1 VSPPERLVVC
11 LAGDADR
18 GLLPESKLVDDR
30 FAYGGVRS
38 CSALAFAAA
47 SRGWDVELRGGVP
60 RVLFEELRAA
70 TDAVPRVGLPPRA
83 PAATD
88 VVLVPEGWRKPL
100 EYGQVALSPAR
111 AWLYLL
117 APPGLFGWPFTEEKW
132 SLPDPLTADPARLA
146 RPEHFLGMRALGFG
160 LITHSHGI
168 AAAAGRAGV
177 ACRYVGMGGP
187 SRFPEPEG
195 PRDTDVVG
203 LVENRWAPLVEQVL
217 SRLDGGPSVDRVP
230 AVPNAEILRRFS
242 RARVLLWPSRVE
254 GHATIPIEA
263 RAMGCVPVALDSNP
277 YVAGAGE
284 EHGMVMVSSLEAMA
298 RAVPDLLGDPARLE
312 RLSAAG
318 RDWARE
324 HDDWDAF
331 GDRVATWLAEV
342 GDTPPGQGALAGVG
356 AAVRAATAGLLE
368 AREEIAVAERDLTAA
383 TLNQE
388 RLAAEL
394 EWMRGRKLVDWA
406 HRFDRFVRRR

>member
-1 VSPPERLVVC
+1 VSSPERLVVC

-18 GLLPESKLVDDR
+18 GLLPESKLADDR

-38 CSALAFAAA
+38 CVALAFAAA
-47 SRGWDVELRGGVP
+47 SAGREVELRGGVP
-60 RVLFEELRAA
+60 RILFDELSAA
-70 TDAVPRVGLPPRA
+70 TSAAPLVGLPPRPA
-83 PAATD
+83 AATD
-88 VVLVPEGWRKPL
+88 VVLAPEGWRKPL
-100 EYGQVALSPAR
+100 EYGQIALSPAR

-117 APPGLFGWPFTEEKW
+117 APPGLFGWPFTDEEW
-132 SLPDPLTADPARLA
+132 SLPDPLTVDPARLA
-146 RPEHFLGMRALGFG
+146 RPEHFHGMRALGFG

-168 AAAAGRAGV
+168 VAAAAGAGV
-177 ACRYVGMGGP
+177 GCRYVG
-187 SRFPEPEG
+187 EG
-195 PRDTDVVG
+195 ARETDVVG
-203 LVENRWAPLVEQVL
+203 LVENRWAPLVERVL
-217 SRLDGGPSVDRVP
+217 ARLDGGPSVDRVP
-230 AVPNAEILRRFS
+230 AVSNAEVLRRFA
-242 RARVLLWPSRVE
+242 RARLLLWPSRVE

-277 YVAGAGE
+277 YIAGAGE
-284 EHGMVMVSSLEAMA
+284 EHGMVVVPSLEAMA
-298 RAVPDLLGDPARLE
+298 RAVPELLADPARLE

-318 RDWARE
+318 RDWARR

-331 GDRVATWLAEV
+331 RGRVVDWLAEV
-342 GDTPPGQGALAGVG
+342 GDQPPGHGALAGVG
-356 AAVRAATAGLLE
+356 TAVRAATTGLLE